1 MQLFLFIHNSI
12 IFNIFYHSNMS
23 NCRFRCCHGPWHTGT
38 QRGDQEAKGTLAT
51 LDFTGF
57 IDFVNVGIF
66 KADFTW
72 VAFNLVKLL

>member
-1 MQLFLFIHNSI
+1 MDPGILEL
-12 IFNIFYHSNMS
+12 
-23 NCRFRCCHGPWHTGT
+23 
-38 QRGDQEAKGTLAT
+38 RGDQEAKGTLAT
-51 LDFTGF
+51 LDFAGF

>member
-1 MQLFLFIHNSI
+1 ML
-12 IFNIFYHSNMS
+12 
-23 NCRFRCCHGPWHTGT
+23 PWTLANWNLL
-38 QRGDQEAKGTLAT
+38 GDQEAQGTLET

-72 VAFNLVKLL
+72 VAFNFIRCM

>member
-1 MQLFLFIHNSI
+1 ML
-12 IFNIFYHSNMS
+12 
-23 NCRFRCCHGPWHTGT
+23 PWTLAYWNLWE
-38 QRGDQEAKGTLAT
+38 DQEAKGTLAT
-51 LDFTGF
+51 MDFTGF